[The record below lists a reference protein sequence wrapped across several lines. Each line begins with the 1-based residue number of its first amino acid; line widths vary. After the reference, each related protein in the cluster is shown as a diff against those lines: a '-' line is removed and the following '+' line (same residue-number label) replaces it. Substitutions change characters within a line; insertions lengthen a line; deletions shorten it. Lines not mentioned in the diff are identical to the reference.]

1 MIHFCF
7 FSFYSCD
14 QTSLTIFAYQVL
26 DNVTLTCPYFI
37 ILLFILS
44 NSVYCKLQILF
55 SFFFFN
61 SYSFFYC
68 IILLLH
74 HKADKCMFLFFS
86 FRYFTSQDIYI
97 KYFFH
102 YYTYIC
108 FLQTI
113 SKVSFLTSLFLGLFR
128 RFFRKKQNGIFLALE
143 EKIHFST
150 FLFLF
155 YSLLSQVPSNQ
166 IFIFSC
172 FSSFNVFP
180 RHRCFI

>member
-7 FSFYSCD
+7 SSFYSCN

-55 SFFFFN
+55 SFFLFN

-74 HKADKCMFLFFS
+74 HKADKCMFLFFFFS
-86 FRYFTSQDIYI
+86 LFYFTRHIHQV
-97 KYFFH
+97 FFPLLH
-102 YYTYIC
+102 LHMLSTNYLKNFIPH
-108 FLQTI
+108 FA
-113 SKVSFLTSLFLGLFR
+113 
-128 RFFRKKQNGIFLALE
+128 FFRT
-143 EKIHFST
+143 FS
-150 FLFLF
+150 
-155 YSLLSQVPSNQ
+155 
-166 IFIFSC
+166 
-172 FSSFNVFP
+172 
-180 RHRCFI
+180 